1 MFNANPIFRRTS
13 EQLSK
18 CAEDYGYSEIT
29 PLIAFKYLLEE
40 TYNYVDDLDTGKK
53 DYKTSSCPGLASAM
67 ISDYCG
73 NIFSEKEQ
81 REKVKPVLKKH
92 IDILDKKIKD
102 ESPNIKDKGDKPKF
116 SKYLADSIWSSREQ
130 KTNKIDSI
138 NLVDGVMG
146 DKEGENEKIF
156 INFWFDTCEAL
167 MLNKKPISERCSFS
181 DYDNKAKDVLKHIK
195 IGTNMFVTYDW
206 EKEEPDSFIDTIY
219 KNAGDN
225 TKIIEFNKYTMP
237 EYFINM
243 VSKLGKDEKNKYIV
257 IANPTN
263 ILANEPDKDD
273 EEDWNDDFEAEFDV
287 AKLLKKHP
295 ANVSFI
301 LYDTNDNYYK
311 KQATYQNFE

>member
-1 MFNANPIFRRTS
+1 MFNADPIFRRTS

-167 MLNKKPISERCSFS
+167 KKKKKP
-181 DYDNKAKDVLKHIK
+181 
-195 IGTNMFVTYDW
+195 
-206 EKEEPDSFIDTIY
+206 
-219 KNAGDN
+219 
-225 TKIIEFNKYTMP
+225 
-237 EYFINM
+237 
-243 VSKLGKDEKNKYIV
+243 
-257 IANPTN
+257 
-263 ILANEPDKDD
+263 
-273 EEDWNDDFEAEFDV
+273 
-287 AKLLKKHP
+287 
-295 ANVSFI
+295 
-301 LYDTNDNYYK
+301 
-311 KQATYQNFE
+311 